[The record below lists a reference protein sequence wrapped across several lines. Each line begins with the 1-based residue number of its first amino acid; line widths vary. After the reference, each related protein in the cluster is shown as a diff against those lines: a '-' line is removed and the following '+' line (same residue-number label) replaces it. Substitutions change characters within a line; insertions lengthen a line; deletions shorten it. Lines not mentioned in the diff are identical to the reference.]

1 MSSWLTQQVV
11 WDEKALGAFTTAPTA
26 PTPTQSTQASATWID
41 RPIVWDDSALAAFA
55 PRTPAPTP
63 PTPAPTTQAPTLAP
77 SKTPKPTDEPA
88 LVSLF
93 AARSVPSVASLES
106 SMYRGMFLKVYSSPD
121 GGMAGTTS
129 LDTSP
134 QEWHIGRG
142 ATMNSLVFRA
152 GSPTGPVLSAG
163 PGTECELPV
172 VWTSPAGVRSQFIV
186 NSTEENPD
194 AYVISTVEQANTG
207 ACADGK
213 VRFFTVQANGTLRLA
228 RAKPTTATL
237 LSYLWIIKPVNVTN
251 APTYAPSPTPEPTMA
266 FTPMPTMGA
275 PIPSNI
281 NITVRDQPNSMFQ
294 YPVAP
299 DLMVGGSIDPLLMS
313 VTTDTP
319 APTLA
324 ATLPAPSATPEPEL
338 DFDAVTPPAS
348 PQINWTKWIVILCCL
363 TALAVAGYLVY
374 GKTKGK
380 GKSGNAAAGLNNVN
394 NLNDLGDLGNLN
406 LGNNASNNNLGAPPP
421 TTGRK

>member
-26 PTPTQSTQASATWID
+26 PTPTQSTQASVTWINQ
-41 RPIVWDDSALAAFA
+41 PIVWDDSALGAF
-55 PRTPAPTP
+55 
-63 PTPAPTTQAPTLAP
+63 APTTQAPTLAP

-88 LVSLF
+88 VVSLF
-93 AARSVPSVASLES
+93 AARSVPAVATIES
-106 SMYRGMFLKVYSSPD
+106 SQYRGMFLKVYSSPD

-134 QEWHIGRG
+134 QEWHVGRG

-152 GSPTGPVLSAG
+152 GSPAGPVLSAG

-172 VWTSPAGVRSQFIV
+172 VWTSPAGVRSQFVV

-194 AYVISTVEQANTG
+194 AFVISTVEQTNTG

-213 VRFFTVQANGTLRLA
+213 VRFFTVQPNGTLRLV

-237 LSYLWIIKPVNVTN
+237 LSYLWIIKPVNATN
-251 APTYAPSPTPEPTMA
+251 APTYAPSATPEPTLA
-266 FTPMPTMGA
+266 FTPMPTSGA
-275 PIPSNI
+275 PIPQNI
-281 NITVRDQPNSMFQ
+281 NITLRDQQSSMFQ

-313 VTTDTP
+313 VTTNTP

-324 ATLPAPSATPEPEL
+324 ATMPAPSATPEPEFE
-338 DFDAVTPPAS
+338 DIAPSPA
-348 PQINWTKWIVILCCL
+348 PAQPNWTKWIVILCCI

-380 GKSGNAAAGLNNVN
+380 GKGGNGRNAAAGLNNNIN